1 MDIITKKGF
10 RYNLAKLDS
19 TLDEFLFVK
28 EFFNKNTKKKANY
41 EDIKSHQVK
50 DFQIHKVIES
60 KPTTA
65 TNEKSNNLML
75 FHGTGKIGKNDNNNI
90 IINFFPNFTCVIH
103 YIYLVMFFLTIE
115 YKLSILY
122 LYKNLQRFI
131 FVCE

>member
-60 KPTTA
+60 KPTSA
-65 TNEKSNNLML
+65 INEKSNNLML
-75 FHGTGKIGKNDNNNI
+75 FHGTGKIGKTENNNI
-90 IINFFPNFTCVIH
+90 ILNFFPNLPFIIH
-103 YIYLVMFFLTIE
+103 YIYLVIFF
-115 YKLSILY
+115 
-122 LYKNLQRFI
+122 
-131 FVCE
+131 